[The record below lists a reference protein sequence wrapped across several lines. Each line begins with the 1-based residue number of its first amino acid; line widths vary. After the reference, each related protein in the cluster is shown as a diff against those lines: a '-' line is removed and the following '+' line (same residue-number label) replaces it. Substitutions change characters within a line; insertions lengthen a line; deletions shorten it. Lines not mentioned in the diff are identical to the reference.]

1 MIITIYSDAGH
12 AWAKVKKQFLVKLGI
27 AKDISHYS
35 YQRGDYAYLEED
47 CDLTTLCKALD
58 ANGITYTF
66 NEKVAYERPSKI
78 RSYQLYKAEA

>member
-12 AWAKVKKQFLVKLGI
+12 AWGKVKKQYLSKLGI
-27 AKDISHYS
+27 EKQITHYS

-47 CDLTTLCKALD
+47 RDLTTLCKALD

-78 RSYQLYKAEA
+78 RSYQSYKVEA

>member
-12 AWAKVKKQFLVKLGI
+12 AWAKVKKQFLSKLGVEHEI
-27 AKDISHYS
+27 THYS

-47 CDLTTLCKALD
+47 SDLGTLLKALD
-58 ANGITYTF
+58 RNGISYSF

-78 RSYQLYKAEA
+78 RSYERYSL